1 MITRAIINKI
11 DYESNKIRVRIPIY
25 DGAQNSQESTS
36 DDDDLS
42 WASVLCIPGLTID
55 YKIGDIVIVGFEDDD
70 IGKPIILG
78 YLRLVNGESDEAR
91 ISANLNNLT
100 VNDKLSTSTNVKF
113 GKLTYEQ
120 IFNKVES

>member
-36 DDDDLS
+36 DDDLS
-42 WASVLCIPGLTID
+42 WASVLCIPGLTVD

>member
-25 DGAQNSQESTS
+25 DGAQNSQGSTS
-36 DDDDLS
+36 DDDLS
-42 WASVLCIPGLTID
+42 WASVMCLPGLTID
-55 YKIGDIVIVGFEDDD
+55 YEVGDIVIVGFEDDD

-78 YLRLVNGESDEAR
+78 YLRLANGGNEKAK
-91 ISANLNNLT
+91 ISANLNSLV
-100 VNDKLSTSTNVKF
+100 VNDSLSTSTDVKF

-120 IFNKVES
+120 IFNKVEN

>member
-25 DGAQNSQESTS
+25 NGAQNSQGSTS
-36 DDDDLS
+36 DDDLS
-42 WASVLCIPGLTID
+42 WASVMCLPGLTIN
-55 YKIGDIVIVGFEDDD
+55 YEVGDIVIVGFEDDD

-78 YLRLVNGESDEAR
+78 YLKLANGESDKAK
-91 ISANLNNLT
+91 ISANLDSLV
-100 VNDKLSTSTNVKF
+100 VNDSLSTSTNVKF

-120 IFNKVES
+120 IFNKVEN

>member
-25 DGAQNSQESTS
+25 DGAQNSQGSTS
-36 DDDDLS
+36 DDDLS
-42 WASVLCIPGLTID
+42 WASVMCLPGLTIN
-55 YKIGDIVIVGFEDDD
+55 YEVGDIVIVGFEDDD

-78 YLRLVNGESDEAR
+78 YLKLANGESDKAK
-91 ISANLNNLT
+91 ISANLDSLV
-100 VNDKLSTSTNVKF
+100 VNDSLSTSTDVKF

-120 IFNKVES
+120 IFNKVEN

>member
-36 DDDDLS
+36 DDDLS

-78 YLRLVNGESDEAR
+78 YLRLVNSESDEAR

>member
-36 DDDDLS
+36 DDDLS
-42 WASVLCIPGLTID
+42 WASVLCIPGLTIG

>member
-25 DGAQNSQESTS
+25 DGAQNSQGSTS
-36 DDDDLS
+36 DDDLS
-42 WASVLCIPGLTID
+42 WASVMCLPGLTIN
-55 YKIGDIVIVGFEDDD
+55 YEVGDIVIVGFEDDD

-78 YLRLVNGESDEAR
+78 YLRLANGGSEKAK
-91 ISANLNNLT
+91 ISANLNSLV
-100 VNDKLSTSTNVKF
+100 VNDSLTTSTDVKF

-120 IFNKVES
+120 IFNKVEN

>member
-11 DYESNKIRVRIPIY
+11 DYESNRIRVRIPIQ
-25 DGAQNSQESTS
+25 DGVQNSQGSTS
-36 DDDDLS
+36 DDYLS

-55 YKIGDIVIVGFEDDD
+55 YEIGDIVIVGFEDDD

-78 YLRLVNGESDEAR
+78 YLRLANGRSDEAR
-91 ISANLNNLT
+91 ISANLNNLI

>member
-25 DGAQNSQESTS
+25 DGAQNSQGSTS
-36 DDDDLS
+36 DDDLS
-42 WASVLCIPGLTID
+42 WASVMCLPGLTIN
-55 YKIGDIVIVGFEDDD
+55 YEVGDIVIVGFEDDD

-78 YLRLVNGESDEAR
+78 YLKLANGESDKAK
-91 ISANLNNLT
+91 ISANLDSLV
-100 VNDKLSTSTNVKF
+100 VNDSLSTSTNVKF

-120 IFNKVES
+120 IFNKVEN

>member
-36 DDDDLS
+36 DDDLS
-42 WASVLCIPGLTID
+42 WASVLCIPGLIID

-78 YLRLVNGESDEAR
+78 YLRLSNGESDEAR

>member
-25 DGAQNSQESTS
+25 DGAQNSQGSTS
-36 DDDDLS
+36 DDDLS
-42 WASVLCIPGLTID
+42 WASVMCLPGLTID
-55 YKIGDIVIVGFEDDD
+55 YEVGDIVIVGFEDDD

-78 YLRLVNGESDEAR
+78 YLRLANGGSEKAK
-91 ISANLNNLT
+91 ISANLNSLV
-100 VNDKLSTSTNVKF
+100 VNDSLSTSTDVKF

-120 IFNKVES
+120 IFNKVEN

>member
-25 DGAQNSQESTS
+25 DGAQNSQGSTS
-36 DDDDLS
+36 DEDLS
-42 WASVLCIPGLTID
+42 WASVLCIPGLTIN
-55 YKIGDIVIVGFEDDD
+55 YEIGDIVIVGFEDDD

-78 YLRLVNGESDEAR
+78 YLRLANGKSDEAR
-91 ISANLNNLT
+91 ISANLNNLI
-100 VNDKLSTSTNVKF
+100 VNDRLSTSTNVKF

>member
-25 DGAQNSQESTS
+25 DGAQNSKGSTS
-36 DDDDLS
+36 DDDLS

-55 YKIGDIVIVGFEDDD
+55 YEIGDIVIVGFEDDD

-78 YLRLVNGESDEAR
+78 YLRLANGISDEAR
-91 ISANLNNLT
+91 ISVNLNNLI

>member
-25 DGAQNSQESTS
+25 DGAQNSQGSTS
-36 DDDDLS
+36 DDDLS
-42 WASVLCIPGLTID
+42 WASVMCLPGLTID
-55 YKIGDIVIVGFEDDD
+55 YEVGDIVIVGFEDDD

-78 YLRLVNGESDEAR
+78 YLKLANGESDKAK
-91 ISANLNNLT
+91 ISANLASLV
-100 VNDKLSTSTNVKF
+100 VNDSLSTSTNVKF

-120 IFNKVES
+120 IFNKVEN

>member
-25 DGAQNSQESTS
+25 DGAQNSQGSTS
-36 DDDDLS
+36 DDDLS
-42 WASVLCIPGLTID
+42 WASVMCLPGLTIN
-55 YKIGDIVIVGFEDDD
+55 YEVGDIVIVGFEDDD

-78 YLRLVNGESDEAR
+78 YLKLANGESDKAK
-91 ISANLNNLT
+91 ISANLDSLV
-100 VNDKLSTSTNVKF
+100 VNDILSTSTNVKF

-120 IFNKVES
+120 IFNKVEN

>member
-36 DDDDLS
+36 DDDLS

>member
-25 DGAQNSQESTS
+25 DGAQNSQGSTS
-36 DDDDLS
+36 DDDLS
-42 WASVLCIPGLTID
+42 WASVMCLPGLTIN
-55 YKIGDIVIVGFEDDD
+55 YEVGDIAIVGFEDDD

-78 YLRLVNGESDEAR
+78 YLRLANGGSEKAK
-91 ISANLNNLT
+91 ISANLNSLV
-100 VNDKLSTSTNVKF
+100 VNDSLTTSTDVKF

-120 IFNKVES
+120 IFNKVEN

>member
-25 DGAQNSQESTS
+25 DGAQNSQGSTS
-36 DDDDLS
+36 DDDLS
-42 WASVLCIPGLTID
+42 WASIMCLPGLTIN
-55 YKIGDIVIVGFEDDD
+55 YEVGDIVIVGFEDDD

-78 YLRLVNGESDEAR
+78 YLRLANGESDKAK
-91 ISANLNNLT
+91 IFANLDSLV
-100 VNDKLSTSTNVKF
+100 VNDSLSTSTNVKF

-120 IFNKVES
+120 IFNKVEN

>member
-36 DDDDLS
+36 DDDLS
-42 WASVLCIPGLTID
+42 WASVLYIPGLTID